1 MRNRLNSG
9 GKMGAAS
16 ILSRKEAARKALMSM
31 ELPDKIKRMQNQD
44 LIDE

>member
-31 ELPDKIKRMQNQD
+31 ELPDKIKRKKMKVM
-44 LIDE
+44 IDE

>member
-1 MRNRLNSG
+1 
-9 GKMGAAS
+9 MGAAS

-31 ELPDKIKRMQNQD
+31 ELPDKIKRTKCKD

>member
-1 MRNRLNSG
+1 
-9 GKMGAAS
+9 MGAAS